1 MITQKITP
9 YLWVEKDAK
18 VVADYYLSIFKD
30 GKLKDCRKFDS
41 DESGNNAGI
50 ETALI
55 EITGMEF
62 SILAA
67 GPLFKFNEAVS
78 FVINTKDQAET
89 DYYWEALTKNGGEE
103 GSCGWCKDKY
113 GLSWQVVPTEYFEL
127 IHSDDPIVR
136 EKAMKNTDRKNNF
149 KDKSEIHNSM
159 LQFFYKSEN
168 GENEI
173 TSSYHSHALSE
184 YISSTDICTLLLY
197 REFVEWKQHLVISE
211 KEVSIFNLEQETLVT
226 MKRIVGIK

>member
-1 MITQKITP
+1 MNKLIFLATIVLGLTISCSNPNQPDSATNQTVIANDSSKNSKIMSTQKITP

-18 VVADYYLSIFKD
+18 AVANYYLSIFKN
-30 GKLKDCRKFDS
+30 GKLKDFRKFES
-41 DESGNNAGI
+41 TESGNDAGI
-50 ETALI
+50 ETAVI
-55 EITGMEF
+55 EIEGMEF

-127 IHSDDPIVR
+127 IHSDDPAVR
-136 EKAMKNTDRKNNF
+136 EKALKNTLKQ
-149 KDKSEIHNSM
+149 KKLI
-159 LQFFYKSEN
+159 
-168 GENEI
+168 
-173 TSSYHSHALSE
+173 LSE
-184 YISSTDICTLLLY
+184 L
-197 REFVEWKQHLVISE
+197 K
-211 KEVSIFNLEQETLVT
+211 
-226 MKRIVGIK
+226 